1 VKIERP
7 QYEEAYRLG
16 KEVYAERMRLTDA
29 QDRLVETGLN
39 RNSAADFIY
48 GLKHLLDGEGYERK
62 LSVAATDDF
71 LSWIARDSGEE
82 KLLNAISA
90 LRQHIEYYSALSK
103 TPMRAHR
110 AVLAKYEGL
119 VETGEGFVN
128 YPEEIPDSAKNT
140 EGRVKAVLV
149 NIYERSRTAR
159 NACVQA
165 HGTTC
170 AVCEFD
176 FGVIYGPLGQDFI
189 HVHHLLDLAKVGK
202 EYEVDPVKDLVP
214 VCPNCH
220 AMLHRKKVPARS
232 VADLKE
238 QIAAQRQKRETMQTG

>member
-1 VKIERP
+1 
-7 QYEEAYRLG
+7 
-16 KEVYAERMRLTDA
+16 MRLTDA
-29 QDRLVETGLN
+29 QNRLVEAGLN
-39 RNSAADFIY
+39 RNSAADLIY

-62 LSVAATDDF
+62 LSVAVTDDF
-71 LSWIARDSGEE
+71 LSWVARDFGEE

-90 LRQHIEYYSALSK
+90 LRQHIEYYSGLSK

-110 AVLAKYEGL
+110 AVLAKYEAL
-119 VETGEGFVN
+119 VETGEGFIN
-128 YPEEIPDSAKNT
+128 YPEEIPGSAKNT
-140 EGRVKAVLV
+140 EGRVKTVLV

-159 NACVQA
+159 NACVRA
-165 HGTTC
+165 HGTRC

-176 FGVIYGPLGQDFI
+176 FGAIYGPLGQDFI
-189 HVHHLLDLAKVGK
+189 HVHHLLDLAIVGK
-202 EYEVDPVKDLVP
+202 EYEIDPVKDLIP

-238 QIAAQRQKRETMQTG
+238 QIAAQKRKQGPVQTVA